1 MKPLIALSV
10 AVDNEATT
18 SAFYTYTK
26 AIELGGG
33 VPLIIPY
40 TESEETKK
48 RLVEL
53 CDGFCFTGGVDI
65 HPYYYAE
72 QVKEACGTITDI
84 RDTFELSLF
93 RAALKTQK
101 PIMGIC
107 RGAQLINVA
116 LGGTLYQD
124 IPTEYETEIAHR
136 QVEEKM
142 EYSHSVT
149 VLENT
154 PLSALVGEG
163 EMRANSFHHQ
173 AAKRLGNGLL
183 PMAYAADGIVEA
195 MYFPAHT
202 YLRAY
207 QWHPERLCERDEK
220 NKALFTEFITACVT
234 KI

>member
-1 MKPLIALSV
+1 MVAIVNYGVGNLFSLQSSFAAVGCDAVIAADKETLARADRIVLPGVGAFEDAAKKLRASGLADAVIAEVNKGKPLL
-10 AVDNEATT
+10 
-18 SAFYTYTK
+18 
-26 AIELGGG
+26 
-33 VPLIIPY
+33 
-40 TESEETKK
+40 
-48 RLVEL
+48 
-53 CDGFCFTGGVDI
+53 
-65 HPYYYAE
+65 
-72 QVKEACGTITDI
+72 
-84 RDTFELSLF
+84 
-93 RAALKTQK
+93 
-101 PIMGIC
+101 GIC

-116 LGGTLYQD
+116 LGGSLYQD
-124 IPTEYETEIAHR
+124 IPSEYKTEIAHR
-136 QVEEKM
+136 QGEEKM

-154 PLSALVGEG
+154 PLAALVGEG
-163 EMRANSFHHQ
+163 ELPANSFHHQ

-220 NKALFTEFITACVT
+220 NKALFSEFITACIT